1 VKVGDTIKVDQSL
14 ITVESDKASM
24 EIPSSHAGVVK
35 EIKVKVGDKVAEG
48 SLMIIVEATGA
59 TATVAT
65 PAVVVPVAAVAV
77 AATQAP
83 VAVAPTSVGIIEVKV
98 PDIGDFKEVE
108 VIELMVKV
116 GDTVKV
122 DQSLITVESDK
133 ASMEIPSSHAGVVKE
148 IKVKVGDKV
157 AEGSLLVLV
166 EGAGISVSAPAAAA
180 SVSAGAPAVA
190 TTTALAPVASNY
202 SGKVDIECDMM
213 VLGAGPGG
221 YSAAFRAADLGMNV
235 VLVERYATLGGV
247 CLNVGC
253 IPSKALLH
261 VAAVIDET
269 AAMSGHGVTFAKP
282 QIDLDALRAHKDGV
296 IKQMTGGLA
305 GMAKARKVNVVQGNG
320 QFVSPYHI
328 EVTAADGSKK
338 TIQFKQAII
347 AAGSSVVNLPF
358 VPEDRRIVDST
369 GALELRQI
377 PKRMLVIG
385 GGIIGLEM
393 ATVYST
399 LGARIDVVEMMDGLM
414 QGADRDMVKVWQKHN
429 QHRFDNV
436 MTKTK
441 TVGVEALPEG
451 IKVTFEAAEAGAT
464 APAAQVYD
472 LVLVAVG
479 RSPNGKKIAADK
491 AGVTVT
497 DRGFINVDKQMR
509 TNVPHIFAIGDLVG
523 QPMLAHKA
531 VHEAHVAAE
540 AAAGHKAYFDATV
553 IPSVAYTDPEVAWV
567 GVTEDEAK
575 AKGLAI
581 EKGVFPWAAS
591 GRAVAN
597 GRAEGFTKL
606 IFDAES
612 KRIIGGAI
620 VGTHAGDMIGELAV
634 AIEMG
639 ADAVDIGKTIHP
651 HPTLGESM
659 GMAAEVYKGVCTD
672 LPPQR
677 KK

>member
-1 VKVGDTIKVDQSL
+1 MNAQEVKVPDIGDFKEVEIIELLVKVGDTIKVDQSL

-35 EIKVKVGDKVAEG
+35 ELKVK
-48 SLMIIVEATGA
+48 I
-59 TATVAT
+59 
-65 PAVVVPVAAVAV
+65 
-77 AATQAP
+77 
-83 VAVAPTSVGIIEVKV
+83 
-98 PDIGDFKEVE
+98 
-108 VIELMVKV
+108 
-116 GDTVKV
+116 
-122 DQSLITVESDK
+122 
-133 ASMEIPSSHAGVVKE
+133 
-148 IKVKVGDKV
+148 GDKV
-157 AEGSLLVLV
+157 AEGSLLLIV
-166 EGAGISVSAPAAAA
+166 EAAGEAATAPVAPA
-180 SVSAGAPAVA
+180 APAVA
-190 TTTALAPVASNY
+190 TVSAPVAPASTPAAPVAAPATSSY
-202 SGKVDIECDMM
+202 TGTVDVECDMM

-221 YSAAFRAADLGMNV
+221 YSAAFRAADLGMNT
-235 VLVERYATLGGV
+235 VLIERFASLGGV

-269 AAMSGHGVTFAKP
+269 ASMSGHGVTFAKP
-282 QIDLDALRAHKDGV
+282 EIDLDQLRSHKDGV
-296 IKQMTGGLA
+296 VKKMTQGLA
-305 GMAKARKVNVVQGNG
+305 GMAKARKVTVIQGIG
-320 QFVSPYHI
+320 QFVSAHHI
-328 EVTAADGSKK
+328 EVTATDGTKK
-338 TIQFKQAII
+338 VVQFKQAII

-358 VPEDRRIVDST
+358 VPSDPRIVDST

-429 QHRFDNV
+429 EKRFDNI
-436 MTKTK
+436 MLKTK
-441 TVGVEALPEG
+441 TVGVEALAEG

-464 APAAQVYD
+464 APVPQIYD

-479 RSPNGKKIAADK
+479 RSPNGKKIAADR
-491 AGVTVT
+491 AGVVVS

-540 AAAGHKAYFDATV
+540 AAFGEKAYFDASV

-567 GVTEDEAK
+567 GITEDEAK
-575 AKGLAI
+575 VKGIKL

-606 IFDAES
+606 LFDAET
-612 KRIIGGAI
+612 KRIVGGGM
-620 VGTHAGDMIGELAV
+620 VGTHAGDMIGEVAL

-651 HPTLGESM
+651 HPTLGESI

-672 LPPQR
+672 LPPMR